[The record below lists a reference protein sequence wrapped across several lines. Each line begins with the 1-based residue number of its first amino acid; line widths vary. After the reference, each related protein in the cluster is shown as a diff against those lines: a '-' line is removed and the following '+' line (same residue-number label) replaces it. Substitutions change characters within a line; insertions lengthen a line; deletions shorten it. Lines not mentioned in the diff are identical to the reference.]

1 MENEMINIAEILR
14 DMPEGTKLYSPACG
28 RCEFNE
34 IGSRYEPYVLSVT
47 FRDCENVSK
56 VLRFTRNGHLCD
68 AFEAECS
75 LFPSEKMR
83 DWRKFFKHGDV
94 IVMNNQYMGGVFDK
108 WLNDDYTKFSMS
120 FGVDADNHSYSMDF
134 PFHTENFSKADE
146 KQCDAIIGR
155 AEKIYNGKYNPE
167 TLHIGPAKPKCPFEA
182 FQRVLV
188 RNANVGIWRV
198 SLFSHYVSGSQYPY
212 YNTTGCSKQCI
223 PYNEHTAHLL
233 GTSDPYPYNEE
244 KGGDK

>member
-1 MENEMINIAEILR
+1 MESTNIVAETLR
-14 DMPEGTKLYSPACG
+14 DMPKGTKLYSPACG

-68 AFEAECS
+68 AFEAECF

-108 WLNDDYTKFSMS
+108 WLNDDYTRFSMS

-155 AEKIYNGKYNPE
+155 AEKIFNGKYNPE
-167 TLHIGPAKPKCPFEA
+167 TLQVEPIKQKDSKHPFKPFEK
-182 FQRVLV
+182 VLV
-188 RNANVGIWRV
+188 RSGYKTEWKASV
-198 SLFSHYVSGSQYPY
+198 FSHYTEGDENCYHCVDNAYPL
-212 YNTTGCSKQCI
+212 CI
-223 PYNEHTAHLL
+223 PYNKHTAHLL
-233 GTSDPYPYNEE
+233 GKMIPYEE
-244 KGGDK
+244 GGDV

>member
-1 MENEMINIAEILR
+1 MESTNIVAETLR
-14 DMPEGTKLYSPACG
+14 DMPKGTKLYSPACG

-68 AFEAECS
+68 AFEAECF

-108 WLNDDYTKFSMS
+108 WLNDDYTRFSMS

-155 AEKIYNGKYNPE
+155 AEKIFNGKYNPE
-167 TLHIGPAKPKCPFEA
+167 TLKVEPTKQKDSKRPFKPFEK
-182 FQRVLV
+182 VLV
-188 RNANVGIWRV
+188 RCGCKMEWKA
-198 SLFSHYVSGSQYPY
+198 SLFSHYTEGDENCYHCVDNAYPL
-212 YNTTGCSKQCI
+212 CI
-223 PYNEHTAHLL
+223 PYNKRTAHLL
-233 GTSDPYPYNEE
+233 GKMIPYEE
-244 KGGDK
+244 GGDV